1 MSLSPHMA
9 FPLSAH
15 RVSVEFAVVS
25 SLKDTNPTESGPLPY
40 DLINLSHIL
49 RGLISTYEFRASTY
63 ELREGYRYSVHNNIL
78 IKQCLAPQPEDLH
91 RCALIHS

>member
-1 MSLSPHMA
+1 MTCRCGHYVTKSAHGLSPECTQGERE
-9 FPLSAH
+9 S
-15 RVSVEFAVVS
+15 AVVS
-25 SLKDTNPTESGPLPY
+25 SLKDTNATESGPLPY

-78 IKQCLAPQPEDLH
+78 IK
-91 RCALIHS
+91 